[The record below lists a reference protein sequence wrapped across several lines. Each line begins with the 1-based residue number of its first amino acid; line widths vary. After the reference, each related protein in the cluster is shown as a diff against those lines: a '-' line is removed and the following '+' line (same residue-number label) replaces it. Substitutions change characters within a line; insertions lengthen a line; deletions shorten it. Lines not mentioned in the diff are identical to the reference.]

1 MSHHRHHGA
10 HGRPADSSAAARD
23 LLKSLSGAVKLISLY
38 HASHPVPAKAVELA
52 WTIIQRA
59 HAEGG
64 PELAIGLL
72 EGRWIVNGTAVGEI
86 SKPTETLAAMFRSL
100 HLSTVV
106 FQKGVRLFELT
117 AFCKLAALAASP
129 SDNVDPAAYFKQGG
143 VTHISFDAAAYSR
156 VAAAAKST
164 APPVSPLALPAAVKA
179 PAAPAAPAVPRYSGQ
194 SFGTFIK
201 GLVDNAVTD
210 PEERAKI
217 YGETLRQVKS
227 ALDRRVA
234 EATKAAREENQ
245 VISHELTRTEEVLT
259 SVAEGKVIVDK
270 DGRVLMMDAVAEE
283 ISGKRLI
290 DVAGKSLQDSVVG
303 DGAVVSLS
311 ADLAV
316 QPDQEHSH
324 EVRMTGASDVMAAI
338 RHSTAV
344 VQDEQGRVVGTY
356 SVLPSTTK
364 YKEAIRLQEEFVSHI
379 THELNAPLA
388 SICSALELVSEMAA
402 GKFTAQES
410 HFIDVSLRNSRQLKQ
425 MISEILDF
433 SKLQSGKMT
442 VKPAAVPA
450 AGILREAADALRP
463 WAVSKGLTIDVE
475 NPESLEGLN
484 VLADHGRIVQVL
496 TNLISNAIKSTP
508 KGGHITLNA
517 SVEPETRRAVISVKD
532 TGCGIPKDEQIKI
545 FQRFTQVA
553 TGKRRE
559 GVGLGLA
566 IVKDLVGLHNGTL
579 WLESEPGNGARFCF
593 SLSLI

>member
-10 HGRPADSSAAARD
+10 HGRPADAAVARD

-38 HASHPVPAKAVELA
+38 HASHPVPAKAVEQA
-52 WTIIQRA
+52 WTSVQRF

-64 PELAIGLL
+64 AELAIGLVD
-72 EGRWIVNGTAVGEI
+72 GRWIVDGAAVSEAAA
-86 SKPTETLAAMFRSL
+86 PTETLAAMFRSL
-100 HLSTVV
+100 HLRTVI

-129 SDNVDPAAYFKQGG
+129 SEDIDPASYFKQGG
-143 VTHISFDAAAYSR
+143 VTHIRFDVSSYSR
-156 VAAAAKST
+156 VAP
-164 APPVSPLALPAAVKA
+164 APKPVVPVVNPVLAPAAVKA
-179 PAAPAAPAVPRYSGQ
+179 PAAPVAAPAPRFSGQ

-201 GLVDNAVTD
+201 GLVDNAVSD
-210 PEERAKI
+210 PQERAKI
-217 YGETLRQVKS
+217 YSETLSQVKN

-234 EATKAAREENQ
+234 EATKAARKENQ
-245 VISHELTRTEEVLT
+245 VTLHELTRTEEVLT

-283 ISGKRLI
+283 LSGKRLV
-290 DVAGKSLQDSVVG
+290 DLAGKLLQESVAGE
-303 DGAVVSLS
+303 GAVVSLS
-311 ADLAV
+311 ADMEMEGDKE
-316 QPDQEHSH
+316 PSH
-324 EVRMTGASDVMAAI
+324 EVLTSGAEDVRAAI

-364 YKEAIRLQEEFVSHI
+364 YKETLRLQEEFVSHI

-402 GKFTAQES
+402 SKFTPQES

-433 SKLQSGKMT
+433 SKLQSGKMS

-475 NPESLEGLN
+475 NPESLEGLD

-508 KGGHITLNA
+508 SGGRITLSA
-517 SVEPETRRAVISVKD
+517 WADPMTRRAILAVKD
-532 TGCGIPKDEQIKI
+532 TGCGVAKDMQAKI

-566 IVKDLVGLHNGTL
+566 IVKELVGLHNGTL
-579 WLESEPGNGARFCF
+579 WLESEPGQGARFCF
-593 SLSLI
+593 SLTLL